1 MYKKLLL
8 STLLCLGCLD
18 AALGQRQMESLDRA
32 LVAIKTTKGVYT
44 SWRIPGDEYYGVTYN
59 LYRDG
64 SLVAEGLN
72 VSNFLDAS
80 GSLTSTYTVAPVTN
94 GTVGAKSAS
103 APVWKGQYLQVDL
116 QPVINPAT
124 GRDVTSVMS
133 VTDGTVADLDGDGQY
148 ELILERQN
156 TDFTVGNDSAYTRF
170 EAYRLDGTRL
180 WQVNLGPNMRDGN
193 GSENACY
200 AFDFDE
206 DGKAEVIFRG
216 GDGTILPDGTVL
228 GNATVNY
235 RTDFTGTQAFMENG
249 NEYIVMLDGETG
261 STLDYQ
267 IFDSKDGGYNT
278 TTDNK
283 SCPSGVY
290 EPGTSA
296 PGNNLARR
304 SVAFWYGGSNR
315 GDGGHRATKFYFG
328 APYLDGRHP
337 SVYIGRGCYTN
348 YHGATW
354 DVVNKKL
361 VLKWACAVDDTSS
374 EFYGQGYHNFTI
386 ADVDLDGRDEIC
398 HGNMVVDE
406 YGKFHSSTG
415 LGHGDALHFG
425 DLDPFRDGVESF
437 RCLEENAGAVFVDA
451 NTNEILFRWKRG
463 KDCGRALAGN
473 FTNNFPGAQL
483 WTVDGNLWS
492 ASTTRDPEDRLAT
505 TAPGVSMN
513 ARIYWD
519 GDLLEECLDGVSTSN
534 YQVYDMQV
542 TKYGSTEPIF
552 KTSGCL
558 GINSTKANPCVQADI
573 LGDWREEIVV
583 PTSDNKSVRIYTT
596 TYETSVRNYTLMHDP
611 QYRQAVYWQSTGYNQ
626 PPHVSYFLGDLEGIV
641 LPPPPSVTN
650 GKELLNASLTSATDG
665 KFVAG
670 VETSDKTVTVS
681 GAVSPAYLQINTP
694 ADYTLS
700 GGTWTGTTT
709 LLKQGQGTLTLEGGV
724 YNQNG
729 PTEVWYG
736 TLDVKDK
743 YTSSPVTLK
752 RFAKLI
758 SSSALG
764 NVTME
769 YGATLCPG
777 GTSAIGTLTAQKL
790 DMQGGAILD
799 IDITNDGTAFD
810 QLTVDSLI
818 IGAAN
823 CIGATP
829 TLYIRRTA
837 SSETLEPGTYVIL
850 TAKKGISGNAS
861 TLTLDGLKGLS
872 ASLSQVGNTIVLT
885 VEDMRQAADVVYSGK
900 GNWDL
905 NKSESFLIDG
915 QPTRFVSGDRVTIDA
930 SSADVTINVAEDVEP
945 GSLTIVGDH
954 KVTIKGTGSIGGTA
968 SLTKR
973 GAGILVI
980 LTSNSYT
987 GGTRIEEGIV
997 KISSIASL
1005 QNGGALGA
1013 YSPSKANIY
1022 IGTGATLWGMQ
1033 AITNNNAIQL
1043 GDSACLY
1050 TGADWV
1056 QQAALSGGCLVKQ
1069 GSGTLSFET
1078 VPTAK
1083 KVELQAGTF
1092 KTMSTTSNCLGNIV
1106 ILRGGTLTFDDNANT
1121 YGTQSTTWEVPEGCS
1136 VTVNVDRRCVYS
1148 NVLKGSGTLTLNL
1161 PNDTSCPRTNFTG
1174 NWSAFK
1180 GTLKVVTPNTSR
1192 PLSFNNTYG
1201 LPNATVNIATEG
1213 HTIQLGGDG
1222 KTTSGS
1228 FRIGAVTGRGTL
1240 AYGSSSTNRFEVGS
1254 LNKDF
1259 TFAGVSNAPLY
1270 KVGTGTMTMTSNT
1283 GSGAITV
1290 SAGTLRASNAT
1301 SATTSATGKGGITV
1315 NSGAKLT
1322 GKGYMANK
1330 IVVKSG
1336 GVFAPGNNY
1345 ASTLK
1350 TGSSVEIQQGGVLEF
1365 RINGKSSSTPCS
1377 NVTIGKELI
1386 LKGTLRII
1394 ANDGLDYSAGDSY
1407 TFYTCSKYSSNT
1419 SLATLDL
1426 PTLADGLAWNTDA
1439 LLSTTGTLSVV
1450 AAESAL
1456 DAIEAS
1462 ASVSVTLFTLD
1473 GKPFAQYQTEYGN
1486 VQTELQSDA
1495 SLPKGMYLVSVES
1508 NGQAIERRLYTKR

>member
-1 MYKKLLL
+1 
-8 STLLCLGCLD
+8 
-18 AALGQRQMESLDRA
+18 METLDRA

-64 SLVAEGLN
+64 SLIAEGLN
-72 VSNFLDAS
+72 VSNYLDDS
-80 GSLTSTYTVAPVTN
+80 GSLTNTYAVAPVT
-94 GTVGAKSAS
+94 GGVEGAKSTS
-103 APVWKGQYLQVDL
+103 TSVWKSQYLQVDL

-156 TDFTVGNDSAYTRF
+156 TDFTVCNDSAYTRF
-170 EAYRLDGTRL
+170 EAYRLDGTKL
-180 WQVNLGPNMRDGN
+180 WSVNLGPNMRDGN

-206 DGKAEVIFRG
+206 DGKAEIIFRG

-228 GNATVNY
+228 GNASVNY
-235 RTDFTGTQAFMENG
+235 RTDFTGTQAYMENG

-267 IFDSKDGGYNT
+267 IFDSNDGGYNKT
-278 TTDNK
+278 TNNK
-283 SCPSGVY
+283 TCPSGVY

-304 SVAFWYGGSNR
+304 SVAFWYGGSSKS
-315 GDGGHRATKFYFG
+315 DGGHRATKFYFG

-386 ADVDLDGRDEIC
+386 ADVDMDGRDEIC
-398 HGNMVVDE
+398 QGNMVVDE

-451 NTNEILFRWKRG
+451 DSNEILFRWKRG
-463 KDCGRALAGN
+463 SDCGRAMAGN
-473 FTNNFPGAQL
+473 FTNKFPGAQL

-492 ASTTRDPEDRLAT
+492 ASTTRDAEDRVAT

-534 YQVYDMQV
+534 YQVYDMKV
-542 TKYGSTEPIF
+542 TKYGSTDPIF
-552 KTSGCL
+552 QTSGCL

-626 PPHVSYFLGDLEGIV
+626 PPHVSYFLGDLEGIL

-650 GKELLNASLTSATDG
+650 GKELLGTSLTSATDG

-670 VETSDKTVTVS
+670 VETSDRTVS
-681 GAVSPAYLQINTP
+681 VSGTVSPAYLQINTP

-709 LLKQGQGTLTLEGGV
+709 LLKQGQGTLTLDAGV
-724 YNQNG
+724 YNQTG

-736 TLDVKDK
+736 ALDVKTD
-743 YTSSPVTLK
+743 YTSSPVALK
-752 RFAKLI
+752 RFAKLS

-764 NVTME
+764 NVSME
-769 YGATLCPG
+769 YGATVYPG
-777 GTSAIGTLTAQKL
+777 GASVIGTMKTQTLS
-790 DMQGGAILD
+790 MQGGAILEMD
-799 IDITNDGTAFD
+799 MANDGSSFD

-818 IGAAN
+818 IGSAN

-829 TLYIRRTA
+829 TFYIRRTA
-837 SSETLEPGTYVIL
+837 SGTLASGTYVL
-850 TAKKGISGNAS
+850 VTATKGISGDVS

-872 ASLSQVGNTIVLT
+872 ASLQQVGNTIVLS
-885 VEDMRQAADVVYSGK
+885 VEDMRVATDIVYSGK
-900 GNWDL
+900 GDWDL
-905 NKSESFLIDG
+905 NKSESFLIDD
-915 QPTRFVSGDRVTIDA
+915 QSVTFVTGDCVTLDA
-930 SSADVTINVAEDVEP
+930 TSADVTINVAEDVEP
-945 GSLTIVGDH
+945 GSLTIIGNH
-954 KVTIKGTGSIGGTA
+954 NVTIQGTGSIGGSCKLVKKGSGT
-968 SLTKR
+968 LT
-973 GAGILVI
+973 IQ
-980 LTSNSYT
+980 TTNSYT
-987 GGTRIEEGIV
+987 GGTRIEDGIV

-1013 YSPSKANIY
+1013 YSPDKANIY
-1022 IGTGATLWGMQ
+1022 IGTGATLWGTS
-1033 AITNNNAIQL
+1033 AITNANAIQL
-1043 GDSACLY
+1043 GDSSCLY
-1050 TGADWV
+1050 TAGNWV
-1056 QQAALSGGCLVKQ
+1056 QQAALTGGRLVKQ

-1083 KVELQAGTF
+1083 KVEIQEGIF
-1092 KTMSTTSNCLGNIV
+1092 KTMSTVSNCLGDTV

-1121 YGTQSTTWEVPEGCS
+1121 YGNQSTPWVVPAGCS
-1136 VTVNVDRRCVYS
+1136 ATVNVDRRCVYS
-1148 NVLKGSGTLTLNL
+1148 NVLKGSGTLTINL

-1174 NWSAFK
+1174 NWSAFE
-1180 GTLKVVTPNTSR
+1180 GSIKVVTPNTGR

-1201 LPNATVNIATEG
+1201 LPKATVNIATAG

-1222 KTTSGS
+1222 KTTTGS
-1228 FRIGAVTGRGTL
+1228 FRIGALTGRGTL
-1240 AYGSSSTNRFEVGS
+1240 AAGSSTSNYFEVGS

-1259 TFAGVSNAPLY
+1259 TFAGISNAALH
-1270 KVGTGTMTMTSNT
+1270 KIGTGTMTMTGNT

-1290 SAGTLRASNAT
+1290 NAGTLKASNTT
-1301 SATTSATGKGGITV
+1301 SSTTSATGTGGLTV
-1315 NSGAKLT
+1315 NNGGRLT
-1322 GKGYMANK
+1322 GKGYVANK
-1330 IVVKSG
+1330 IVIKSG

-1350 TGSSVEIQQGGVLEF
+1350 TGSSVEVQNGGVLEF
-1365 RINGKSSSTPCS
+1365 RINGKTSSTPCS

-1386 LKGTLRII
+1386 LKGTLRILE
-1394 ANDGLDYSAGDSY
+1394 NEGVTYSEGDSY

-1419 SLATLDL
+1419 SLATLEF

-1439 LLSTTGTLSVV
+1439 LLGTTGALTIV
-1450 AAESAL
+1450 ADASAL
-1456 DAIEAS
+1456 DEIEAS
-1462 ASVSVTLFTLD
+1462 APVCVTLFTLD
-1473 GKPFAQYQTEYGN
+1473 GKPLAQYQTEYGN
-1486 VQTELQSDA
+1486 VQTTLQSDA
-1495 SLPKGMYLVSVES
+1495 SLAKGMYLVSVES